1 MKHGYYKVIDCEHEG
16 DINTAENE
24 VREAGGIVDKV
35 ISENKDTDED
45 IDDYYESKDWYIV
58 FHCEDEKRLSE
69 VCKKLGAFSY

>member
-24 VREAGGIVDKV
+24 VIKAGGIVDKV
-35 ISENKDTDED
+35 ISENKDTDEE

-58 FHCEDEKRLSE
+58 FHCEDEKKLNE
-69 VCKKLGAFSY
+69 VCKKLGEFCY

>member
-45 IDDYYESKDWYIV
+45 IDDYYESKDWYVV
-58 FHCEDEKRLSE
+58 FHCEDEKKLNE

>member
-45 IDDYYESKDWYIV
+45 IDDYYESKDWYVV
-58 FHCEDEKRLSE
+58 FHCEDEKKLSE